1 MSGKK
6 ILVVEDEVMV
16 AMTLEDTLE
25 ALGYEVAGTADNGRD
40 AIRLAEEKKPDL
52 ILMDIRIRG
61 DLDGIETADRIAE
74 TMDIPVVFLTAHSD
88 EQTLMR
94 ALKTQPYGFLIK
106 PFRERELYSNIEMA
120 IHKHRVLKKRGES
133 GDTRAGPTARGLNRP
148 HKESSSSIHVP
159 EKEHVAVGT
168 NTEHLKDLVFESLE
182 TPLFVLN
189 NNLKI
194 VLYNRKFAE
203 LCASFNISESTFR
216 ASAEKAG
223 IFPLFGSTN
232 SFMNIFAGGSP
243 NSSAL
248 EIMKGDLMHTLKVS
262 RIPVK
267 EGRMTVNVM
276 AVIEDITYETM
287 LKESGDLYHKTAEDI
302 IKLSKELKQILK
314 GFEDP
319 RLNEI
324 VDISDELVLRF
335 TKLDEEWF
343 NLREGKMPKNAW
355 ER

>member
-6 ILVVEDEVMV
+6 ILIVEDEVMV

-40 AIRLAEEKKPDL
+40 AIRLAAEKSPDL

-61 DLDGIETADRIAE
+61 DIDGIETADRITQ

-120 IHKHRVLKKRGES
+120 IHKHRVLKKRVQAEGGAPGVSAASHE
-133 GDTRAGPTARGLNRP
+133 PRP
-148 HKESSSSIHVP
+148 EYRPAPPITEVEP
-159 EKEHVAVGT
+159 VAVGT
-168 NTEHLKDLVFESLE
+168 NTERFKNLIFESLE
-182 TPLFVLN
+182 TPLFVVN

-223 IFPLFGSTN
+223 VFPLFGSTN
-232 SFMNIFAGGSP
+232 DFMNVFAGAP
-243 NSSAL
+243 PDSSTF
-248 EIMKGDLMHTLKVS
+248 EIMKGDVRHTLKVS

-267 EGRMTVNVM
+267 ERHTILNVM
-276 AVIEDITYETM
+276 AVIEDITYEKM
-287 LKESGDLYHKTAEDI
+287 LKDSGDLYHKTAEGI
-302 IKLSKELKQILK
+302 IKLSNELKHVLK
-314 GFEDP
+314 GFDDP

-324 VDISDELVLRF
+324 SDISDELVLRF
-335 TKLDEEWF
+335 TQLDEEWI
-343 NLREGKMPKNAW
+343 NLREGENLKKAW